1 MNNAARLHNGTLNDE
16 PRGGRM
22 TRIAIHPGPESAA

>member
-1 MNNAARLHNGTLNDE
+1 MNNAARLYNGMLNNE
-16 PRGGRM
+16 PGEGRM